1 MTEPVDDGRRTTGD
15 RRPEHEHDHGRRS
28 GWGGYA
34 GRERRW
40 HSRGSGF
47 NRYAP
52 GRNRDHRDGLNRRGH
67 PDPAPGSPEESGQA
81 NPDHS
86 PHAQRPQRPN
96 YGQHTQWPPREAPS
110 PFMTPEQMERMA
122 WTAWRTQMLQ
132 MEQAR
137 RQFGRRHH
145 QHRGR
150 GPGRWAGAMAPV
162 DADQPDLWQVQAQA
176 HPNPWEIAGPQTSFG
191 PPPWWTDARTWA
203 AHRQEWR
210 KRQHKLFKRLLL
222 AFGGFLVLIAGSVG
236 ILTLVFTSLLGGNH
250 DSALLVWIVGIGLAL
265 GLPLLGAGIARIVFV
280 NIARPLARV
289 MSVADAVAGGDLSV
303 RVPEDAAERAGD
315 DFAQLSQT
323 FNRMLDELQRTL
335 DDRRNLTADVA
346 HDLRTPLHI
355 IQGNLEGILD
365 GVYEPT
371 REHIEML
378 LEETHLLSRLIE
390 DLRTLSLAES
400 GYLQLHKEQVNVGEL
415 LADVTTS
422 FGAQAEEAGV
432 SLQVDT
438 SHFAPAPEPVPAG
451 MSEQEKAALG
461 VIDADAMRLN
471 QVLANLVGNSL
482 RHTPAGGSIMLI
494 GEPIEG
500 GVRVIVSDTGS
511 GIADED
517 VPYIFNRFWRGD
529 VSRSHEEGAGGG
541 LGLAIVKQLVEL
553 HGGQVNVQSAVGHGT
568 QFTVDLPTRVV
579 DPKSQVVSQA

>member
-1 MTEPVDDGRRTTGD
+1 M
-15 RRPEHEHDHGRRS
+15 S
-28 GWGGYA
+28 
-34 GRERRW
+34 
-40 HSRGSGF
+40 
-47 NRYAP
+47 
-52 GRNRDHRDGLNRRGH
+52 
-67 PDPAPGSPEESGQA
+67 
-81 NPDHS
+81 
-86 PHAQRPQRPN
+86 
-96 YGQHTQWPPREAPS
+96 
-110 PFMTPEQMERMA
+110 PEQMERMA

-150 GPGRWAGAMAPV
+150 GPGRRMGGSEQH
-162 DADQPDLWQVQAQA
+162 DAAEPDLWQVQAQA
-176 HPNPWEIAGPQTSFG
+176 HPNPWEIADPQ
-191 PPPWWTDARTWA
+191 PWWTDARTWT

-210 KRQHKLFKRLLL
+210 KRQHSLFKRLLL
-222 AFGGFLVLIAGSVG
+222 AFVGFLVLVAGSVG

-250 DSALLVWIVGIGLAL
+250 DSALLVWIVGIGLAV
-265 GLPLLGAGIARIVFV
+265 GLPLLGAGIARIAFV

-438 SHFAPAPEPVPAG
+438 SHFASSPEPGAAG
-451 MSEQEKAALG
+451 MSEQDKAASG

-471 QVLANLVGNSL
+471 QVLANLVGNAL
-482 RHTPAGGSIMLI
+482 RHTPAGGTITLI

-568 QFTVDLPTRVV
+568 QFTVDLPSTFVQPPV
-579 DPKSQVVSQA
+579 PAPVPTEA

>member
-1 MTEPVDDGRRTTGD
+1 
-15 RRPEHEHDHGRRS
+15 
-28 GWGGYA
+28 
-34 GRERRW
+34 
-40 HSRGSGF
+40 
-47 NRYAP
+47 
-52 GRNRDHRDGLNRRGH
+52 
-67 PDPAPGSPEESGQA
+67 
-81 NPDHS
+81 
-86 PHAQRPQRPN
+86 
-96 YGQHTQWPPREAPS
+96 
-110 PFMTPEQMERMA
+110 MTPEQMERMA
-122 WTAWRTQMLQ
+122 WVAWRTQMLQ

-137 RQFGRRHH
+137 RQYGRRHF

-150 GPGRWAGAMAPV
+150 GPGRWAGARAPV
-162 DADQPDLWQVQAQA
+162 NADQSDLWQVQAQA

-191 PPPWWTDARTWA
+191 PQPWWTDAGTWA

-210 KRQHKLFKRLLL
+210 KRQHSLFKRLLL

-303 RVPEDAAERAGD
+303 RVPEGEAERAGD

-400 GYLQLHKEQVNVGEL
+400 GYLQLHKEPVNVGEL

-432 SLQVDT
+432 GLQADT
-438 SHFAPAPEPVPAG
+438 SHFAPSPEPMPAG
-451 MSEQEKAALG
+451 LSEQDKAASG

-482 RHTPAGGSIMLI
+482 RHTPAGGTITLI
-494 GEPIEG
+494 GEPIQG

-529 VSRSHEEGAGGG
+529 LSRSHEEGAGGG

-568 QFTVDLPTRVV
+568 QFTVDLPTRVG
-579 DPKSQVVSQA
+579 SQVAGCKSGVRREDVAFLSRQKSCPSPVLYQT